1 MSDKSEATAKKQ
13 TGFTKPL
20 SLSNDLAA
28 VLGTMEGEKRSRAQ
42 VRPIDHNTQGQIF
55 ILETA
60 ILATPYF
67 QTFYYDGCTA
77 GQKVKSGES

>member
-1 MSDKSEATAKKQ
+1 MSHS
-13 TGFTKPL
+13 
-20 SLSNDLAA
+20 
-28 VLGTMEGEKRSRAQ
+28 LGTMDQNMTLLTSAANTLLLYGQK
-42 VRPIDHNTQGQIF
+42 DHKWLQAQIF

>member
-1 MSDKSEATAKKQ
+1 MEDEMEVTMNGPILVEAD
-13 TGFTKPL
+13 P
-20 SLSNDLAA
+20 
-28 VLGTMEGEKRSRAQ
+28 VIE
-42 VRPIDHNTQGQIF
+42 QGQIF

-67 QTFYYDGCTA
+67 QTFHYDGCTA

>member
-1 MSDKSEATAKKQ
+1 MKMSVF
-13 TGFTKPL
+13 GH
-20 SLSNDLAA
+20 LAHFLGNKVVK
-28 VLGTMEGEKRSRAQ
+28 VL
-42 VRPIDHNTQGQIF
+42 IIQGQIF

-67 QTFYYDGCTA
+67 QTFHYDGCTA

>member
-1 MSDKSEATAKKQ
+1 MKTLQ
-13 TGFTKPL
+13 TPVISTQ
-20 SLSNDLAA
+20 
-28 VLGTMEGEKRSRAQ
+28 KRFARQ
-42 VRPIDHNTQGQIF
+42 FWQGQIF

>member
-1 MSDKSEATAKKQ
+1 MRLSFSPFVVLMSMT
-13 TGFTKPL
+13 
-20 SLSNDLAA
+20 N
-28 VLGTMEGEKRSRAQ
+28 GEKDSLLGETVLPPELGQ
-42 VRPIDHNTQGQIF
+42 ILGGLVFLQGQIF

-67 QTFYYDGCTA
+67 QTFHYDGCTA

>member
-1 MSDKSEATAKKQ
+1 MEEILLTILMVSC
-13 TGFTKPL
+13 
-20 SLSNDLAA
+20 NM
-28 VLGTMEGEKRSRAQ
+28 LGNKL
-42 VRPIDHNTQGQIF
+42 QGQIF

-67 QTFYYDGCTA
+67 QTFHYDGCTA